1 MDTDLY
7 AISTVFLST
16 KSNQSDNYQHSPT
29 PSLMNIFINNK
40 HYFTEEENLATLIS
54 SLNLSDRGLAVAVGN
69 KMIPRTEWASTLLEE
84 DMKVVI
90 IKAACGG

>member
-16 KSNQSDNYQHSPT
+16 RSNQSDNYQHPPT

-40 HYFTEEENLATLIS
+40 PYFTEEENLAALIS
-54 SLNLSDRGLAVAVGN
+54 SLNISDKGVAVAVGN